1 MEKAERAYGKLL
13 AHLRE
18 TAVMSSTASL
28 LNWDQETQM
37 PPGGAGLRADQ
48 LAQLAELVQKRR
60 SSRTVGRLLEEA
72 QPFAEGRQPD
82 SDEAAIL
89 REAKRD
95 YDRAARIPPKLA
107 AERARLRS
115 LARVAWAE
123 AREKKDYAIFL
134 PWLAKIFDLMRRW
147 GEALSQGESPYDAL
161 LEDYEPGQTAA
172 GLRVIFGPL
181 ENSLRALL
189 DRIQASGRAVDT
201 TPLRRPCPVDAQ
213 RAFARSATAAIG
225 FDYHRGTL
233 HDTLHPF
240 CSTLSPDDIRLTSRW
255 RETAFLDG
263 LFSALHEAGHGIYE
277 QGLAADRFGT
287 PLCDACSFGVH
298 ESQSRLFENL
308 VGRSLG
314 FWRHFLPR
322 ARAAFPG
329 ALEGVQPEAVYRA
342 VNEVSP
348 SFIRVD
354 ADEVTYN
361 LHIFLRFDLEQAL
374 LAENLAPKDLPDAWN
389 ERFTKA
395 FGMTPG
401 DDAEGCL
408 QDIHWSIGLVGYFPT
423 YTLGNVYAAQLYDRA
438 RKDLGD
444 LEAAF
449 ARGEFAPLKEW
460 LAARIHRHGRRYR
473 PATLIEKATGTPPSP
488 EPLLSH
494 LERRA
499 AEVYGV

>member
-13 AHLRE
+13 AHLRDS
-18 TAVMSSTASL
+18 AVMGSTVSL

-48 LAQLAELVQKRR
+48 LAQLAELLQRRR
-60 SSRTVGRLLEEA
+60 SSRTLGRLIEEA
-72 QPFAEGRQPD
+72 GPVAHGRPPD

-95 YDRAARIPPKLA
+95 YDRATRIPPKLA

-134 PWLAKIFDLMRRW
+134 PWLGKVFHLMRRW
-147 GEALSQGESPYDAL
+147 GEALSQGEPPYDAL
-161 LEDYEPGQTAA
+161 VEDYEPGQTAA
-172 GLRVIFGPL
+172 GLRAIFVPL
-181 ENSLRALL
+181 EASLRALL
-189 DRIQASGRAVDT
+189 RRIQGSGRAIDT
-201 TPLRRPCPVDAQ
+201 APLSRPCPVDAQ

-225 FDYHRGTL
+225 FDYARGTL

-240 CSTLSPDDIRLTSRW
+240 CSTLSPGDIRLTSRY

-263 LFSALHEAGHGIYE
+263 FFSALHEAGHGIYE
-277 QGLAADRFGT
+277 QGLPADRFGT

-329 ALEGVQPEAVYRA
+329 ALDAIPPEAVYRA

-361 LHIFLRFDLEQAL
+361 LHVFLRFDLEQAL
-374 LAENLAPKDLPDAWN
+374 IAKDLAPEDLPGAWN
-389 ERFTKA
+389 ERFGKA
-395 FGMTPG
+395 FGMTPK

-449 ARGEFAPLKEW
+449 AKGEFLPLKEW
-460 LAARIHRHGRRYR
+460 LAARIHRHGRRH
-473 PATLIEKATGTPPSP
+473 PPTMLVEKATGAPPSP

-499 AEVYGV
+499 AEVYGL

>member
-1 MEKAERAYGKLL
+1 MERAERAFRKLL
-13 AHLRE
+13 AHLRD
-18 TAVMSSTASL
+18 TATMQATVSL
-28 LNWDQETQM
+28 LNWDQETHM

-60 SSRTVGRLLEEA
+60 SSRAVGRLLEDA
-72 QPFAEGRQPD
+72 QPFAEGRAPD

-89 REAKRD
+89 REARRD
-95 YDRAARIPPKLA
+95 FDRAARIPPKLA

-115 LARVAWAE
+115 LARAAWAE
-123 AREKKDYAIFL
+123 ARERKDYAIFL
-134 PWLAKIFDLMRRW
+134 PWLGKTFDLMRRW
-147 GEALSQGESPYDAL
+147 GEALSRGEPPYDAL

-172 GLRVIFGPL
+172 GLRALFGPL
-181 ENSLRALL
+181 EGSLRALL
-189 DRIQASGRAVDT
+189 RRIQASGRTVDSA
-201 TPLRRPCPVDAQ
+201 PLSRPCPIDAQ
-213 RAFARSATAAIG
+213 RAFARSATAALG
-225 FDYHRGTL
+225 FDYGRGTL

-240 CSTLSPDDIRLTSRW
+240 CSTLAPGDIRLTSRYS
-255 RETAFLDG
+255 ETAFLDG
-263 LFSALHEAGHGIYE
+263 FFSALHEAGHGIYE
-277 QGLAADRFGT
+277 QGLPADRYGT
-287 PLCDACSFGVH
+287 PLCDACSYGIH

-322 ARAAFPG
+322 ARDAFPG
-329 ALEGVQPEAVYRA
+329 AFDGIRPEAVYRA
-342 VNEVSP
+342 VNEVAP

-374 LAENLAPKDLPDAWN
+374 MTEDLAPADLPGAWN

-423 YTLGNVYAAQLYDRA
+423 YTLGNVYAAQLHDRA
-438 RKDLGD
+438 RRDLGD
-444 LEAAF
+444 LEGAF
-449 ARGEFAPLKEW
+449 ARGEFAPLREW
-460 LAARIHRHGRRYR
+460 LAARIHRHGRRYP
-473 PATLIEKATGTPPSP
+473 PAELIERATGAPPSP

>member
-1 MEKAERAYGKLL
+1 MR
-13 AHLRE
+13 
-18 TAVMSSTASL
+18 STLNL
-28 LNWDQETQM
+28 LNWDQETHM

-48 LAQLAELVQKRR
+48 VAQVAELLQNRR
-60 SSRTVGRLLEEA
+60 SSRALGRLLEEA
-72 QPFAEGRQPD
+72 GPHAEGRAPD

-89 REAKRD
+89 REARRD
-95 YDRAARIPPKLA
+95 HDRAARIPPKLA

-123 AREKKDYAIFL
+123 ARAKSDFAIFL
-134 PWLAKIFDLMRRW
+134 PWIERVFRLMRRW
-147 GEALSQGESPYDAL
+147 GEALSDGGPAYDAL

-172 GLRVIFGPL
+172 GLGTVFGPL
-181 ENSLRALL
+181 EASLRDLL
-189 DRIQASGRAVDT
+189 VRIQGSGRAIDKA
-201 TPLRRPCPVDAQ
+201 PLSRPCGIDAQ
-213 RAFARSATAAIG
+213 REFARAATAAIG
-225 FDYHRGTL
+225 FDYARGAL
-233 HDTLHPF
+233 DDTLHPF
-240 CSTLSPDDIRLTSRW
+240 CSTLSPGDIRLTSRW

-263 LFSALHEAGHGIYE
+263 FFSALHEAGHGIYE
-277 QGLAADRFGT
+277 QGLPADRFGT

-329 ALEGVQPEAVYRA
+329 ALDGIPAEAVYRA

-348 SFIRVD
+348 GFIRVD

-374 LAENLAPKDLPDAWN
+374 IRGDLAPADLPGAWN
-389 ERFTKA
+389 ERFGRA
-395 FGMTPG
+395 FGITPR

-408 QDIHWSIGLVGYFPT
+408 QDIHWSITLVGYFPT
-423 YTLGNVYAAQLYDRA
+423 YTLGNVYAAQLFDRA
-438 RKDLGD
+438 GRDLGD
-444 LEAAF
+444 LEAMF
-449 ARGEFAPLKEW
+449 ARGEFAPLNAW
-460 LAARIHRHGRRYR
+460 LAERIHRHGRRYP
-473 PATLIEKATGTPPSP
+473 PAELVRRATGALPSP

-494 LERRA
+494 LTRRA
-499 AEVYGV
+499 AEVYGI